1 MFRLT
6 LCSVIASFA
15 LIVPATGYSGEVG
28 VRVEFTDLEVSAIR
42 AYFRANDGSKQ
53 GKSHGKGK
61 GHKSLPPGIAKN
73 LQRGKPLPPGIAKQH
88 LPGGLVQVLPAV
100 PRGYERI
107 MVDGKV
113 LLVEVATQIVH
124 DVLEDLILG

>member
-1 MFRLT
+1 
-6 LCSVIASFA
+6 
-15 LIVPATGYSGEVG
+15 VPATSYSGEAG

-42 AYFRANDGSKQ
+42 AYFRADDGSKH
-53 GKSHGKGK
+53 GKSRGKGK
-61 GHKSLPPGIAKN
+61 ARKSLPPGIAKN
-73 LQRGKPLPPGIAKQH
+73 LQRGKPLPPGIAKQY
-88 LPGGLVQVLPAV
+88 LPGGLVQLLPAA

>member
-1 MFRLT
+1 LALT
-6 LCSVIASFA
+6 
-15 LIVPATGYSGEVG
+15 VPATGHSGEVG
-28 VRVEFTDLEVSAIR
+28 VHVEFTDLEVSAIR
-42 AYFRANDGSKQ
+42 AYFRANDESRQ
-53 GKSHGKGK
+53 GKSPGKGK
-61 GHKSLPPGIAKN
+61 GRKSLPPGIAKN

-88 LPGGLVQVLPAV
+88 LPGGLVQLLPAA

-107 MVDGKV
+107 IVDGKV

>member
-1 MFRLT
+1 MFRII
-6 LCSVIASFA
+6 LCSVIASLA
-15 LIVPATGYSGEVG
+15 LTVPATGYSGEVG
-28 VRVEFTDLEVSAIR
+28 VHVEFTDLEVSAIR
-42 AYFRANDGSKQ
+42 AYFRANDGPRQ
-53 GKSHGKGK
+53 GKSKGK
-61 GHKSLPPGIAKN
+61 GRKSLPPGIAKN

-88 LPGGLVQVLPAV
+88 LPGGLVQVLPAA

-107 MVDGKV
+107 IVDGKV